1 MRKQVF
7 ASAAVLLTACS
18 NINLVPDGDVGY
30 VRATAAAEARTQY
43 EGTGEFNLDN
53 LPRTFVI
60 SSRETGS
67 TGSGSLLFW
76 RRQTDELPRPGVY
89 PIAPPDDSQDTWDG
103 FAADYTR
110 AASGGVESFVA
121 RSGQVEITR
130 VSPQRVEGT
139 FRFAGVRNCARP
151 APGSD
156 ARPSGPCDPAAVD
169 LAAPTIEVSGSF
181 SAVPL
186 STEATPAAG
195 P

>member
-1 MRKQVF
+1 M
-7 ASAAVLLTACS
+7 
-18 NINLVPDGDVGY
+18 
-30 VRATAAAEARTQY
+30 
-43 EGTGEFNLDN
+43 
-53 LPRTFVI
+53 
-60 SSRETGS
+60 
-67 TGSGSLLFW
+67 
-76 RRQTDELPRPGVY
+76 Y

-169 LAAPTIEVSGSF
+169 LAAPTIEVSGLVF
-181 SAVPL
+181 GR
-186 STEATPAAG
+186 STQHRGNARRGTIMVRRVCYIKTAALRARLQ
-195 P
+195 PVQ